1 MNQVQ
6 VVKEVIEPNYLTIKE
21 SIQAENRDLSEMLDR
36 ITSLKQSYDSF
47 QLAKDIRA
55 LQDATRIQN
64 MNGEVRGLMLTE
76 LQRRKLIK
84 QVIDGERI

>member
-6 VVKEVIEPNYLTIKE
+6 VVKDIEPEYRTIKE
-21 SIQAENRDLSEMLDR
+21 SLQVENRNLSEMLDR

-47 QLAKDIRA
+47 QLAKDIRV
-55 LQDATRIQN
+55 LQDASRIQN
-64 MNGEVRGLMLTE
+64 MSSDIRGLMLTE